1 MSPSDGHD
9 LKHSSSRAVLSPT
22 DAQLRGAALL
32 APIALLSI
40 GPHLALWGLPDPSFP
55 ADAGGALLFG
65 LAFAVGVV
73 LHEGLHGLGHVWG
86 EASWADVTF
95 GMHWKALTP
104 FAQCTTPARARSY
117 RLAIA
122 LPGLVLGLGPLAI
135 GLSTGTW
142 LAPFYGFLMLVAAA
156 GDFLILW
163 ILVGVPAGAW
173 VQDHPQKVG
182 CLVVAGADAP
192 PPAPISAADLPED
205 PSAEGSD
212 LSFSLLLI
220 LSVVSAAGAAVGFLI
235 ALG

>member
-1 MSPSDGHD
+1 
-9 LKHSSSRAVLSPT
+9 LKRPPSRAVLSPT

-40 GPHLALWGLPDPSFP
+40 GPYLALWGLPDPPFP
-55 ADAGGALLFG
+55 ASIGGILLFC
-65 LAFAVGVV
+65 LAFAVGVL

-86 EASWADVTF
+86 NASWDDVRF

-104 FAQCTTPARARSY
+104 FAQCTVPARARSY

-122 LPGLVLGLGPLAI
+122 LPGLLLGVAPLALGLW
-135 GLSTGTW
+135 TGAW
-142 LAPFYGFLMLVAAA
+142 LATFYGFLMLVAAA

-173 VQDHPQKVG
+173 VQDHPRQVG
-182 CLVVAGADAP
+182 CLVVAGVDAP
-192 PPAPISAADLPED
+192 SPSPVSAADLPED
-205 PSAEGSD
+205 ASTEGTV
-212 LSFSLLLI
+212 SFSLLLF
-220 LSVVSAAGAAVGFLI
+220 LSAVSAAGAAAGFLI